1 MAFEHRT
8 DLMGRFADHRVAANL
23 LMIVM
28 IMAGIVGLTRL
39 NTQFFPTF
47 ALDFVTVTT
56 IWTGA
61 SAEDVERSITTPIER
76 ELRNVDHVKE
86 MTSTSA
92 DGVSAIVLEMN
103 ENSDIGLAVDQ
114 IKELVDTVRNLPG
127 TAEIPE
133 VSRVVRYEPVARVLI
148 TGATEIRELRRLA
161 RRFERELLDLGI
173 AKITMMGLPEEEI
186 AIQVPSAELQALG
199 VSLNEIASRVAASSR
214 DVPVGVVGRDDT
226 ARQLRFLDQRRG
238 EVAFEDLP
246 VVADDSGRL
255 VTLGDIAT
263 ISRRARDGQ
272 ISLLH
277 EDKPAVELWLRRSEA
292 SDSLESARTLE
303 DWLEVTRPQLPPGIS
318 VTVYDER
325 WELLQQRIN
334 LLLKNGATGLILVV
348 LILFLFLSSRVA
360 LWVMVG
366 IPVSFLATLAV
377 LYLIGGSIN
386 MVTLFALIMGLGII
400 VDDAI
405 VVGEDAMTHFQAGED
420 ALQAAEGGAR
430 RMFAPVMSSSLTTMA
445 AFLPLMIVGGII
457 GNILVAIPV
466 VIICVITASLVE
478 SFLILPGHL
487 RHAFSRTDRTRIG
500 AVRQKLDSGFIWF
513 REHIFRTMVTKAVE
527 FRWATLAAAL
537 AITMM
542 TVGLLRGGHIQ
553 YEFFPS
559 PDTTILY
566 ANVDF
571 VAGTPKQQVID
582 YLRVMKT
589 AMYASERE
597 LGEHLL
603 ATAVVRHGYAQS
615 PDEDRGRRGDQFGSI
630 LVELTEPDTRT
641 VRNTEFIAAWKSRL
655 VEVPGIENL
664 SVLQPKAGPPG
675 RDIDIRI
682 VSDDADSLKAAADA
696 LLTTLGG
703 INGVYGVEH
712 NLPFGREQQILK
724 LSGTGKALG
733 LSVDDVARQLRAAFD
748 GELVQILPEGTDE
761 VEIRV
766 MLPDAERNR
775 LRGLE
780 SLNIIL
786 AGGRSIPISNVV
798 EFTSRRGFESLRHA
812 DTRLAVT
819 VTGDVDSAIANANN
833 IVAQL
838 STSELPALAAQY
850 DVEFSFEGRQSDQR
864 ETQTDMKHGALIA
877 LGLIYLVLASVFGS
891 YGWPLIVMAIIPFA
905 VVGAIWGHV
914 AMQLNLTIL
923 SMFGLFGLA
932 GIVVNDSIILVVFYK
947 QLRSKGMSMRQAVIE
962 SACQRLRAVLLT
974 SLTTIGGLT
983 PLLFET
989 SLQAQF
995 LIPMAT
1001 SIAFGLGFATLL
1013 VLLLVPALLYIHETI
1028 AEKLPMPSRFEPA
1041 SEP

>member
-1 MAFEHRT
+1 MAFEQRT
-8 DLMGRFADHRVAANL
+8 DLMGRFAGHRVAANL

-47 ALDFVTVTT
+47 SLDFVTVTT

-103 ENSDIGLAVDQ
+103 EDSDIGLAVDQ
-114 IKELVDTVRNLPG
+114 IKELVDTVRNLPA
-127 TAEIPE
+127 TAESPE

-148 TGATEIRELRRLA
+148 TGATETRELRRLA
-161 RRFERELLDLGI
+161 RRFERELLDRGI
-173 AKITMMGLPEEEI
+173 AKITIMGLPEEEI

-199 VSLNEIASRVAASSR
+199 VSLNQIASRVAASSR

-246 VVADDSGRL
+246 VVANDSGRL

-263 ISRRARDGQ
+263 ISRRARNGQ

-277 EDKPAVELWLRRSEA
+277 ENKPAVELWLRRSEA

-318 VTVYDER
+318 LTVYDKR

-334 LLLKNGATGLILVV
+334 LLLKNGGTGLVLVI

-360 LWVMVG
+360 VWITIG

-386 MVTLFALIMGLGII
+386 MVSLFALIMGLGII

-405 VVGEDAMTHFQAGED
+405 VVGEDAMTHYQAGEG

-430 RMFAPVMSSSLTTMA
+430 RMFAPVMASSLTTMA

-466 VIICVITASLVE
+466 VIICVIIASLVE

-487 RHAFSRTDRTRIG
+487 RHAFSRTDRNRVST
-500 AVRQKLDSGFIWF
+500 VRKKLDDGFVWF
-513 REHIFRTMVTKAVE
+513 RERIFRIIITKAVE

-537 AITMM
+537 AVTMM
-542 TVGLLRGGHIQ
+542 TLGLLRGGHIQ

-559 PDTTILY
+559 PETTILY

-571 VAGTPKQQVID
+571 VAGTPKQQVVD
-582 YLRVMKT
+582 YLQVMKT
-589 AMYASERE
+589 AMHESERE
-597 LGEHLL
+597 LGEELL
-603 ATAVVRHGYAQS
+603 STAVVRHGYAQT

-641 VRNTEFIAAWKSRL
+641 IRNTEFIAAWKSRL

-664 SVLQPKAGPPG
+664 SILQPKAGPPG

-682 VSDDADSLKAAADA
+682 VSDDAGSLKAAADA
-696 LLTTLGG
+696 LLTTLSG
-703 INGVYGVEH
+703 IGGVYGVEH

-761 VEIRV
+761 VEVRV

-780 SLNIIL
+780 NLGIIL
-786 AGGRSIPISNVV
+786 PGGRSIPISNVV

-819 VTGDVDSAIANANN
+819 VTGDVDATVANANN
-833 IVAQL
+833 IVAEL

-877 LGLIYLVLASVFGS
+877 LALIYLVLASVFGS

-947 QLRSKGMSMRQAVIE
+947 QLRSNGMPMHEAVIE

-1013 VLLLVPALLYIHETI
+1013 VLLLVPALLYIHEII
-1028 AEKLPMPSRFEPA
+1028 AEKLPISRQFEPA